1 MGFIIYTTGLV
12 PLAPTGV
19 FVTIDGL
26 LYSHIGY
33 FCCHRGNITKLSH
46 HLFYSLYDILSF
58 PLPHYIN
65 WFAVD

>member
-33 FCCHRGNITKLSH
+33 FCCHRGNTTKLSH
-46 HLFYSLYDILSF
+46 HLFYSLYDILPF
-58 PLPHYIN
+58 PLPHYLN